1 MFRICL
7 VLAFAVAV
15 SSAGTVRAQDGHNNS
30 VALLT
35 EASKHPA
42 LSKAKI
48 ETIYCLAPKFSTIPD

>member
-1 MFRICL
+1 
-7 VLAFAVAV
+7 
-15 SSAGTVRAQDGHNNS
+15 VRAQDGHNNS

-42 LSKAKI
+42 LSKADI